1 MGEAATVRT
10 GKMSFG
16 VSLMI
21 HAVILLMFLAVSSRS
36 GFVPQEM
43 LTVVL
48 DGQFAMGS
56 GGGGAGQVSEE
67 KVKKPEAPRKTAT
80 AKRPARV
87 ESPVRDMKAV
97 KPMENAG
104 PVSNSFSEVVSD
116 DMRTGSGMAAAGIGE
131 GSGSG
136 SGSAGAGGGSGT
148 GGGPGGG
155 QASGKAAYLKRH
167 FSFIRDLILKN
178 LNYPS
183 VARKM
188 GWSGHLTVSFV
199 ICEGGSVENI
209 KVVKSSGH
217 RVLDENAVT
226 TIKEIQPFPRPPVKA
241 EIVIPIEY
249 RLERQMSRTRG

>member
-1 MGEAATVRT
+1 MQEAMTIRT

-16 VSLMI
+16 ISLMI
-21 HAVILLMFLAVSSRS
+21 HAAILLLFVAVSSRT
-36 GFVPQEM
+36 GFVPQEI

-56 GGGGAGQVSEE
+56 GGGPGQVPEE
-67 KVKKPEAPRKTAT
+67 KIRKPEALRKAAT
-80 AKRPARV
+80 AKRPAPAQSSLRDTRAEKLV
-87 ESPVRDMKAV
+87 E
-97 KPMENAG
+97 NQG
-104 PVSNSFSEVVSD
+104 PVSNSLSEVGSD
-116 DMRTGSGMAAAGIGE
+116 DMRSGGGTTTSDGGIGDGSASGGGGSGAGE
-131 GSGSG
+131 GSG
-136 SGSAGAGGGSGT
+136 GAQG
-148 GGGPGGG
+148 
-155 QASGKAAYLKRH
+155 SGKAAYLKRH
-167 FSFIRDLILKN
+167 FAFIRDLILKN

-199 ICEGGSVENI
+199 ICEGGRVENI
-209 KVVKSSGH
+209 KVIKSSGH

-249 RLERQMSRTRG
+249 RLERQASRTRG

>member
-1 MGEAATVRT
+1 MQEAATVRT

-16 VSLMI
+16 VSLMV
-21 HAVILLMFLAVSSRS
+21 HAAILLVFMAVSSRT
-36 GFVPQEM
+36 GLVPQEM

-56 GGGGAGQVSEE
+56 GGGGPGQVSEE
-67 KVKKPEAPRKTAT
+67 KIKKPEPSRKTT
-80 AKRPARV
+80 AKRPARAD
-87 ESPVRDMKAV
+87 SAVRDIRAE

-116 DMRTGSGMAAAGIGE
+116 DMRAGNGVAAAGTGD
-131 GSGSG
+131 GSPAGAAGAGGGGS
-136 SGSAGAGGGSGT
+136 GAGGGSG
-148 GGGPGGG
+148 GG
-155 QASGKAAYLKRH
+155 QGSGKAAYLKRH
-167 FSFIRDLILKN
+167 FAFIRDLILKN

-199 ICEGGSVENI
+199 ICEGGKVENI
-209 KVVKSSGH
+209 RVIKSSGH
-217 RVLDENAVT
+217 KVLDENAVT
-226 TIKEIQPFPRPPVKA
+226 TIKEIQPFPKPPVKA